1 MALLLIKHRPAQ
13 ASPVVLPQPQ
23 PLSAVVVSPLF
34 QSALPQPLLSLAP
47 LLLPLQPLLLLSLAK
62 PQPPLRAGK
71 TCEGSTTAPERKGV
85 AKVRLRKGPMG
96 EPHKAVRRLDL
107 AVLPE
112 AIQQALLRPPEAES
126 SDEEGPSLRPVK
138 TAAKGLVSAEA
149 QQQHPSGS

>member
-1 MALLLIKHRPAQ
+1 M
-13 ASPVVLPQPQ
+13 
-23 PLSAVVVSPLF
+23 VVSPLF

-62 PQPPLRAGK
+62 PQPLLRAGK

-138 TAAKGLVSAEA
+138 TATRATRATRGLVSAEA
-149 QQQHPSGS
+149 QQRHPSGS

>member
-1 MALLLIKHRPAQ
+1 MALLLIKHRPGLTSRA
-13 ASPVVLPQPQ
+13 ASATLCRGRQPFVSVC
-23 PLSAVVVSPLF
+23 SA
-34 QSALPQPLLSLAP
+34 SAAAVAGATAAAFATSAAAITGEASARL
-47 LLLPLQPLLLLSLAK
+47 
-62 PQPPLRAGK
+62 LRAGK

-126 SDEEGPSLRPVK
+126 SDEEGPSLMPVK
-138 TAAKGLVSAEA
+138 TATRATRGLVSAEA